1 METLNLITS
10 RCHAMLC
17 CLQAQAIRSMS
28 LIQSLILYYCASQN
42 DLKAAFPPRELLVKH
57 TLARWLPKAFH
68 YTCTVCINKC
78 SLVLGRIMRL
88 FHRDR

>member
-42 DLKAAFPPRELLVKH
+42 DLKAAFPPLGATGQAHLGTLV
-57 TLARWLPKAFH
+57 T
-68 YTCTVCINKC
+68 
-78 SLVLGRIMRL
+78 
-88 FHRDR
+88 